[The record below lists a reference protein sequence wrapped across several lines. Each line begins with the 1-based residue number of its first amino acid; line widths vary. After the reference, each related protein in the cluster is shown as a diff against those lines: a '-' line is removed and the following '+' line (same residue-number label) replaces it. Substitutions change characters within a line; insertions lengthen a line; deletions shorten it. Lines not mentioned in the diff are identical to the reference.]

1 MYQRESTIDTFYF
14 TKIKKTQTYTNP
26 RFNIFQSKSTSMDPR
41 STFNHSTQILERAS
55 LNRRFSNYQKTSMA
69 NASHGRPISRQLPK
83 EKWAKLAANRVET
96 PAASSTDAL
105 ENETRG

>member
-1 MYQRESTIDTFYF
+1 
-14 TKIKKTQTYTNP
+14 
-26 RFNIFQSKSTSMDPR
+26 MDPR

-55 LNRRFSNYQKTSMA
+55 LNRRFSNYQKASMA

-83 EKWAKLAANRVET
+83 EKRAKLAANRIET